1 MSTVSERLFERHRMA
16 VMGVV
21 NVTPDSFSDGGQHA
35 DATSA
40 VAHALALIDA
50 GAEAVDIGGESTRP
64 GSDGVSADV
73 ELERVVPVIAA
84 VKAARPGSVVSVDTS
99 KTEVARAALDHGA
112 DLVNDVTAGAAP
124 GMLDLV
130 AARGAAVVL
139 MHMRGVPRTMQTDTR
154 YDDVVEDVRSFL
166 VDRAEA
172 ALRAGI
178 DRDSILLD
186 PGIGFGKDVEGNL
199 ALLRGLDRLASTGHT
214 VLVGTSRKSFLGLLT
229 GAPVSERVGA
239 TLASLVPALRLE
251 RVVVRVHDVAEVVR
265 FRTVLEALGLA

>member
-1 MSTVSERLFERHRMA
+1 MSSIVERLFERHRMA

-84 VKAARPGSVVSVDTS
+84 VKAARPGAVVSIDTS
-99 KTEVARAALDHGA
+99 KVDVARAALGSGA
-112 DLVNDVTAGAAP
+112 EIVNDVTAGAAP

-154 YDDVVEDVRSFL
+154 YDDVVEDVRGFL
-166 VDRAEA
+166 VERAEA
-172 ALRAGI
+172 ARRAGI
-178 DRDSILLD
+178 PRDSILLD
-186 PGIGFGKDVEGNL
+186 PGIGFGKDVAGNL

-229 GAPVSERVGA
+229 GAPVNERVGA
-239 TLASLVPALRLE
+239 TLASLVPALRLD

-265 FRTVLEALGLA
+265 FRAVLEALGLA